1 MNPENGTE
9 TEVEKLTDEGIYKM
23 VIETTANSSFHG
35 RLEYPVD
42 LTDKI
47 LITDLKVSIPA
58 QQWTGEALTPT
69 VTVKYKNKTVS
80 DEFFTM
86 EYTNKYQCRH
96 SIRHTDSKERQ

>member
-1 MNPENGTE
+1 MDEMINDALSEE
-9 TEVEKLTDEGIYKM
+9 ELAEQARIRREKLQKLTDEGIYKM

-80 DEFFTM
+80 
-86 EYTNKYQCRH
+86 R
-96 SIRHTDSKERQ
+96 